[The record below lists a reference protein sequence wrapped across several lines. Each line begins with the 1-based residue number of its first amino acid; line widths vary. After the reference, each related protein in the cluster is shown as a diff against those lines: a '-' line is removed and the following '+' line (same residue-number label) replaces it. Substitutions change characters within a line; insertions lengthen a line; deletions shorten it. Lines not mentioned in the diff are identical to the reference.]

1 MISPTHE
8 DRESVAPRSGSRL
21 HKYITK
27 NSEYLFTGDVCLEVR
42 KRGRGEVVDGHRA
55 LRQRIVGSV
64 RWLRDGTHEVLR
76 GKAPS
81 VGESLLLSEERGEP
95 LLTSVVR
102 RIEAEQR

>member
-1 MISPTHE
+1 MVTRTYDGRQCAAAE
-8 DRESVAPRSGSRL
+8 TDARL

-42 KRGRGEVVDGHRA
+42 KRERGEVVDGHRA
-55 LRQRIVGSV
+55 VRQRIVASV
-64 RWLRDGTHEVLR
+64 RWLRDGTHQVMR

-81 VGESLLLSEERGEP
+81 VGESLLLGEAGDP

-102 RIEAEQR
+102 RIETEHP